1 MSMSTALEL
10 TKARI
15 GIRSDARDAYILSI
29 AEGVIKELKESQG
42 LEMDTDNPFHLMFI
56 VDYTE
61 WRYSNRD
68 EPSGMPRH
76 LQWRLH
82 NLVVGGA
89 KNE

>member
-1 MSMSTALEL
+1 MDISTALGL
-10 TKARI
+10 IKARL

-29 AEGVIKELKESQG
+29 AEGAIKELKESQG
-42 LEMDTDNPFHLMFI
+42 LEIDISNSSHLMFI
-56 VDYTE
+56 VDYTA

-68 EPSGMPRH
+68 EPNGMPRH

-82 NLVVGGA
+82 NLIIGGA